1 MKSPL
6 VENNRHLMSVR
17 RHCVSVA
24 CVSSFCGDHAELRHE
39 SQERVLAELA
49 ELRRAQTQRNQW
61 LALGVSLLAA
71 IVLMLGWAFLGF
83 RLPRL

>member
-1 MKSPL
+1 M
-6 VENNRHLMSVR
+6 VI
-17 RHCVSVA
+17 
-24 CVSSFCGDHAELRHE
+24 E